1 MLNSLL
7 KYTLIATVLGAGAA
21 QAQSSG
27 SMSGYLT
34 SGAEQP
40 VRSGYGDCWRTGS
53 WTQERAAA
61 QCDPQPALEPQ
72 AALQPQPEVE
82 RASYSAEVLFGFERA
97 ELADE
102 GRKVLDDVAQK
113 LLAID
118 PEAVAVTAH
127 ADRIGSAAYNEQLS
141 ARRAEAIRAY
151 LVDKGVPEKLVR
163 FEAKGARE
171 PVTAGRCDAMGPENK
186 QNAKLVA
193 CLQPDRRVE
202 IEIAGRYK
210 R

>member
-1 MLNSLL
+1 MLNGFL

-21 QAQSSG
+21 QAESTG

-34 SGAEQP
+34 TGAQQP
-40 VRSGYGDCWRTGS
+40 VRSGYAECWRTGS
-53 WTQERAAA
+53 WSQEQASEE
-61 QCDPQPALEPQ
+61 CDPRPAVQPAPQ
-72 AALQPQPEVE
+72 VK
-82 RASYSAEVLFGFERA
+82 RISYSAEVLFGFERA
-97 ELADE
+97 ELGDE
-102 GRKVLDDVAQK
+102 GRKVLDNVAQD

-118 PEAVAVTAH
+118 AETVAVTAH
-127 ADRIGSAAYNEQLS
+127 ADRIGTAAYNEQLS